1 MEEIIAS
8 ISRLIA
14 DDKAVDDRLRPG
26 FGDKDDIL
34 DLTDA
39 IDEDGSAR
47 RVVPAPGV
55 AAAAEAT
62 ASGARIEPEPPGV
75 SPGTVARDGERII
88 SGTTAEATAAAFSRL
103 GEAPRPPRGESEK
116 PSSGGARTL
125 EEIARESLRPLLQA
139 WLDEHLPALV
149 ERLVREEIAR
159 VSGAAGLR

>member
-1 MEEIIAS
+1 M
-8 ISRLIA
+8 
-14 DDKAVDDRLRPG
+14 
-26 FGDKDDIL
+26 
-34 DLTDA
+34 
-39 IDEDGSAR
+39 
-47 RVVPAPGV
+47 

-75 SPGTVARDGERII
+75 SPGTVARDRERII
-88 SGTTAEATAAAFSRL
+88 SGTAAEATAAAFSRL
-103 GEAPRPPRGESEK
+103 GEAPRPPRSESEK